1 MQAILTFLPGPC
13 IPTTTLHHPNT
24 VKKIETRAEGTAE
37 SPWARAALKQKLKE
51 WKLLLSVPRDWVPNG
66 PCACPRGRGTG
77 HSKSQSP
84 AYLLSSPCDWCSWEG
99 YVVPEED
106 RPLVL
111 GSCRGGW
118 GTTEDVAKG
127 PQVLNVCHFTE
138 RQVSY
143 CGVQMKGIV
152 KLSETSCE
160 VWTIK
165 HFENRDHFMTR
176 RCVCDYSLLVFM
188 NKSQALPL
196 TCLSFQTQTA
206 LGGPG
211 HHSLLVTELWNPWY

>member
-1 MQAILTFLPGPC
+1 
-13 IPTTTLHHPNT
+13 
-24 VKKIETRAEGTAE
+24 
-37 SPWARAALKQKLKE
+37 
-51 WKLLLSVPRDWVPNG
+51 
-66 PCACPRGRGTG
+66 
-77 HSKSQSP
+77 
-84 AYLLSSPCDWCSWEG
+84 
-99 YVVPEED
+99 
-106 RPLVL
+106 
-111 GSCRGGW
+111 
-118 GTTEDVAKG
+118 
-127 PQVLNVCHFTE
+127 
-138 RQVSY
+138 
-143 CGVQMKGIV
+143 MKGIV

-211 HHSLLVTELWNPWY
+211 HHSLLVTELWNPWYQIPRCLAPASHSTVEWERRGGVWEYQAPRWEQRHPSTQNGQKSKNSHHVGPGTVSWDISCLPCTGAIEHCVAILYFSFCFAFQSECFSPAIMTENSSIACYCSIFLSRK